1 MLIVHTADVHI
12 GVENYGFPDPLTR
25 TSTRLNDFLSSFDE
39 VVNYSIDNKADLV
52 LMCGDAYKSRNPSQT
67 HQREFAKRIAEIT
80 KHNIPV
86 FLLAGNHDSPNI
98 RVQATALDIFNTLD
112 APYVNIGAELKTHLI
127 ETKSGPIQIIALP
140 WIRKGDFITSQ
151 DTKGLSNTQINK
163 EIQKTITDIIKSEIE
178 NLNPEIPA
186 ILAGHV
192 SIDSAKTSSEKSMM
206 LGKDYI
212 LLKSSITSNKLDYV
226 ALGHIHKH
234 QILNDNP
241 KIVYPGSLE
250 RVDFGEEKDVKGFC
264 SLVLDP
270 NQESGNRE
278 QEFNFIPVAARRF
291 ITIRSKI
298 KNSDTSPTETVIS
311 QIKNHDISDC
321 IVQVIIEIPA
331 SKINDLNENKIRET
345 LKEAHFIAAI
355 NKNIIEETRIRL
367 DKPLSETITP
377 KEALEAYLEERSL
390 DKTLKAQVMQRA
402 ENIINE
408 SPIDED
414 QIG

>member
-39 VVNYSIDNKADLV
+39 VVNYSIDNNADLV

-98 RVQATALDIFNTLD
+98 RVQATALDIFNPLD

-264 SLVLDP
+264 SIVLDP

-331 SKINDLNENKIRET
+331 SKINDLNENKIRES
-345 LKEAHFIAAI
+345 LKEAHFIATI

-377 KEALEAYLEERSL
+377 KEALEAYLEERAL
-390 DKTLKAQVMQRA
+390 DKTLKAQVMQRG

>member
-264 SLVLDP
+264 SIVLDP

-321 IVQVIIEIPA
+321 IVQVIIEIPT

-377 KEALEAYLEERSL
+377 KEALEAYLEERAL

>member
-264 SLVLDP
+264 SIVLDP

>member
-1 MLIVHTADVHI
+1 
-12 GVENYGFPDPLTR
+12 
-25 TSTRLNDFLSSFDE
+25 
-39 VVNYSIDNKADLV
+39 
-52 LMCGDAYKSRNPSQT
+52 
-67 HQREFAKRIAEIT
+67 
-80 KHNIPV
+80 
-86 FLLAGNHDSPNI
+86 
-98 RVQATALDIFNTLD
+98 
-112 APYVNIGAELKTHLI
+112 
-127 ETKSGPIQIIALP
+127 
-140 WIRKGDFITSQ
+140 
-151 DTKGLSNTQINK
+151 
-163 EIQKTITDIIKSEIE
+163 
-178 NLNPEIPA
+178 
-186 ILAGHV
+186 
-192 SIDSAKTSSEKSMM
+192 MM

-264 SLVLDP
+264 SIVLDP

-377 KEALEAYLEERSL
+377 KEALEAYLEERAL
-390 DKTLKAQVMQRA
+390 DKTLKAQVMQRG

>member
-39 VVNYSIDNKADLV
+39 VVNYSIDNNADLV

-186 ILAGHV
+186 ILAGHI

-264 SLVLDP
+264 SIVLDP

-331 SKINDLNENKIRET
+331 SKINDLNENKIRES

-377 KEALEAYLEERSL
+377 KEALEAYLEERAL

>member
-264 SLVLDP
+264 SIVLDP

-311 QIKNHDISDC
+311 QIKTHDISDC

-331 SKINDLNENKIRET
+331 SKINDLNENKIREA

-377 KEALEAYLEERSL
+377 KEALEAYLEERAL

>member
-39 VVNYSIDNKADLV
+39 VVNYSIDNNADLV

-264 SLVLDP
+264 SIVLDP

-311 QIKNHDISDC
+311 QIKTHDISDC

-377 KEALEAYLEERSL
+377 KEALEAYLEERAL

>member
-52 LMCGDAYKSRNPSQT
+52 LMCGDAYKSRNPNQT

-127 ETKSGPIQIIALP
+127 ETKNGPIQIIALP

-264 SLVLDP
+264 SIVLDP

-311 QIKNHDISDC
+311 QIKTHDISDC

-377 KEALEAYLEERSL
+377 KEALEAYLEERAL

>member
-52 LMCGDAYKSRNPSQT
+52 LMCGDAYKSRNPNQT

-264 SLVLDP
+264 SIVLDP

-331 SKINDLNENKIRET
+331 SKINDLNENKIRES

-377 KEALEAYLEERSL
+377 KEALEAYLEERAL

>member
-52 LMCGDAYKSRNPSQT
+52 LMCGDAYKSRNPNQT

-264 SLVLDP
+264 SIVLDP

-311 QIKNHDISDC
+311 QIKTHDISDC

-377 KEALEAYLEERSL
+377 KEALEAYLEERAL

>member
-264 SLVLDP
+264 SIVLDP

-377 KEALEAYLEERSL
+377 KEALEAYLEERAL